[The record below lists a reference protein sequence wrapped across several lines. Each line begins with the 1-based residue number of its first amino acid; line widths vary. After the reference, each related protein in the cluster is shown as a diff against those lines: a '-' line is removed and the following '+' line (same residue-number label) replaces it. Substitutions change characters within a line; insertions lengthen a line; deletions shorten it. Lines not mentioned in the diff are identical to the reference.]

1 MFPRRDVEMIQKLHN
16 EQVDGKP
23 KATLESGLIETH
35 FPRQKMIGPF
45 LSVRKTNPNPLKE
58 LEPIPKPGKG
68 VKVQTTHLL
77 EGMKSPS
84 LSWARSSGILL
95 HLNEVITR

>member
-1 MFPRRDVEMIQKLHN
+1 MIQKLHN
-16 EQVDGKP
+16 EEVDGKP

-45 LSVRKTNPNPLKE
+45 LSVKKTNPNPLKE

-95 HLNEVITR
+95 HLNEVITRRQPSL